1 MRFSVKRLLGVSALS
16 IFLGLGLTACSGQQ
30 QAEEGVE
37 VSEQG
42 DGQGVDNQG
51 GDSQAAE
58 NGAEANAQAANQSEE
73 VADAQSANGTETA
86 DAAPSGSEN
95 DLQEIIQEMNSQPAA
110 DTAAAPADAGV
121 QAAPADAAAPQQ
133 AAAAPA
139 AAPEAAPEAAAAA
152 APTQQ
157 AAAPASAP
165 AGNSAAAMPFQP
177 GGTPAAAG
185 LPEIGSKMA
194 YVVEQGDT
202 LGKISR
208 KIYGT
213 PSRWNELAS
222 LSGITNP
229 SRIFPGD
236 VVYYTLDEKAVSF
249 AQAYE
254 STQRMEIQVGN
265 GETLAT
271 LAKRVYGNSKAWR
284 AIWRQNDKIDNPDV
298 VPPGTVIY
306 YIPTGSSTATINKI
320 KNNIAQLTNGKIFN
334 KTFKQNKINKLPKA
348 ISTNKSESAKT
359 KGNLVAKNETS
370 NSTKYLGEI
379 ASLLNI

>member
-16 IFLGLGLTACSGQQ
+16 IFLGLGLAACSGQQ
-30 QAEEGVE
+30 QTEEGVE

-42 DGQGVDNQG
+42 DGQGADNQG

-58 NGAEANAQAANQSEE
+58 NGAEANAQAGNQSEE

-110 DTAAAPADAGV
+110 DTAAAPADAAA
-121 QAAPADAAAPQQ
+121 QAAPADAAAAVPQQ
-133 AAAAPA
+133 AAAAPV
-139 AAPEAAPEAAAAA
+139 AAPEAAPA
-152 APTQQ
+152 QQ

-165 AGNSAAAMPFQP
+165 AANSPAAMPFQP

-202 LGKISR
+202 LGRISR

-306 YIPTGSSTATINKI
+306 YMPTGSSTATINKI

-334 KTFKQNKINKLPKA
+334 KTFKQNKFNKIQKEV
-348 ISTNKSESAKT
+348 STNKSKSANS
-359 KGNLVAKNETS
+359 KGNLVAKNETA
-370 NSTKYLGEI
+370 NGTKYFGEI
-379 ASLLNI
+379 ASLFNI

>member
-16 IFLGLGLTACSGQQ
+16 IFLGLGLAACSGQQ

-51 GDSQAAE
+51 GESQAAE

-110 DTAAAPADAGV
+110 DTAAAPADAGA
-121 QAAPADAAAPQQ
+121 QAAPADAAAAPQQ

-139 AAPEAAPEAAAAA
+139 APADAAPAAT
-152 APTQQ
+152 PTQQ

-165 AGNSAAAMPFQP
+165 TGNSAAAMPFQP

-334 KTFKQNKINKLPKA
+334 KTFKNNKINKIQKVV
-348 ISTNKSESAKT
+348 SKNKSESAKT
-359 KGNLVAKNETS
+359 KGNLVAKNEMV

-379 ASLLNI
+379 ASFFNI